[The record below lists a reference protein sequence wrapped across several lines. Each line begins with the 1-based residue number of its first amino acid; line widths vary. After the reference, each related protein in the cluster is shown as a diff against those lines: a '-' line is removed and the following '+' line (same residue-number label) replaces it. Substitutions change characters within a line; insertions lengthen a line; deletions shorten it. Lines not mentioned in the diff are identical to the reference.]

1 MSSEE
6 TLVLSVDETNKL
18 RAKLG
23 LAPLR
28 LKTSV
33 IAAHNGDDDHAPAAA
48 AAAAQSSSG
57 AEQQE
62 EERLEMSVQ
71 DTNALREKLGLSVLR
86 ESSSKTTIVHAPAH
100 NEGERQG
107 AAERIERARLQRQV
121 DQGISRYKNEKS
133 LGEESS
139 SAKSWAA
146 QMRSSQQEQNNSQ
159 KSQAQE
165 GGSKK
170 TLTTE
175 HDNNY
180 GETDL
185 HGMNVAHAM
194 SELQDGSTTI
204 LTMADESLLKT
215 RDDTSNKA
223 IGLNEDDFALE
234 NVNLAEQSKQ
244 QQGLRDKRKM
254 ELGMGRAG
262 GYAGF
267 DDDEFEDL
275 GGSQAPSRFARGG
288 PADATATKK
297 QRRGFQIGSHLQE
310 DGDDEPDLFAGQKGK
325 AVSLDP
331 SQADV
336 AASDFMTT
344 EEDEATRQQ
353 KKKKKDSKFKKK
365 DKKKKD
371 KKKKKRRAAESDD
384 EDDDAEGET
393 KPQRGLLE
401 ELEETAVD
409 ATTAKKRRRS
419 NDETNVTDPSNGTA
433 EPMDVE
439 EDKQEEAKK
448 RARFDAIMAKGN
460 ERTREAFQT
469 KDKPVDLDEEPDD
482 AFLNAALAK
491 ARRLN
496 RLREMSKSK
505 NAPRGADAVVEAVQS
520 SRAKQEEQTPSG
532 TIAFAVDE
540 TREFTRALLARAEQ
554 TEREQARKAI
564 KKEKDTG
571 ADESDMDIA
580 ENPVPVKEEPEAEID
595 MAELAKEVEEED
607 VPDAGGSA
615 GAYGSV
621 VPMGRGLAGVLGML
635 KQTGEITGKNAGK
648 EEMRGRAKDKRTYE
662 DYESLDL
669 SKVVKIDQRTA
680 TDKDKDFASR
690 EIKLEYRDKFGRL
703 LTRKEAFRD
712 LSYQFHG
719 HGSGKRKE
727 EKRLQQVAREQ
738 AEGRLASRQV
748 AEGASAGMLG
758 ALKATQQATGKA
770 FVVHKS
776 GT

>member
-18 RAKLG
+18 RVKLG

-28 LKTSV
+28 LETSV
-33 IAAHNGDDDHAPAAA
+33 TAAHNDDHPPAVAA
-48 AAAAQSSSG
+48 KSSSN
-57 AEQQE
+57 AEQQDE
-62 EERLEMSVQ
+62 EQLEMSVQ
-71 DTNALREKLGLSVLR
+71 DTNALREKLGLSALR

-100 NEGERQG
+100 NEGERKE
-107 AAERIERARLQRQV
+107 AAERIERAKLQRQV
-121 DQGISRYKNEKS
+121 EQGISRYKNEKS
-133 LGEESS
+133 LGEKSS

-146 QMRSSQQEQNNSQ
+146 QMRSSQQEQNSRK
-159 KSQAQE
+159 KSQVQE

-170 TLTTE
+170 TLTAE
-175 HDNNY
+175 QDDNY
-180 GETDL
+180 DETDL

-215 RDDTSNKA
+215 RDDTSNKV

-288 PADATATKK
+288 PADAAAAKK

-336 AASDFMTT
+336 AASDFMTA

-371 KKKKKRRAAESDD
+371 KNKKKRRAAESDD
-384 EDDDAEGET
+384 EDDDAERET

-419 NDETNVTDPSNGTA
+419 DDETTATDPSNGTA
-433 EPMDVE
+433 EPMEME

-460 ERTREAFQT
+460 ERTLEAFQT
-469 KDKPVDLDEEPDD
+469 KAKPVDLDEEPDD

-554 TEREQARKAI
+554 TEREQARKAV
-564 KKEKDTG
+564 KKEKEGTA
-571 ADESDMDIA
+571 ADETDMDIA
-580 ENPVPVKEEPEAEID
+580 ENTVPLTVKEEPEEEID

-607 VPDAGGSA
+607 STDMGGSA

-662 DYESLDL
+662 DYEELDL

-690 EIKLEYRDKFGRL
+690 EVKLEYRDKHGRL

>member
-6 TLVLSVDETNKL
+6 VLVLSVDETNKL

-28 LKTSV
+28 LESAV
-33 IAAHNGDDDHAPAAA
+33 IPAAHNSNDHPPAAR
-48 AAAAQSSSG
+48 SSSD
-57 AEQQE
+57 AEQQQE
-62 EERLEMSVQ
+62 ELLEMNVADSN
-71 DTNALREKLGLSVLR
+71 DLREKLGLSVLR
-86 ESSSKTTIVHAPAH
+86 ESSSETTIVHAPAH
-100 NEGERQG
+100 NEGERKE
-107 AAERIERARLQRQV
+107 AAERIERAKLQRQV
-121 DQGISRYKNEKS
+121 EQGISRFKNQKS

-146 QMRSSQQEQNNSQ
+146 QMRSQQEKNNAASISQ
-159 KSQAQE
+159 KNHVPGVA
-165 GGSKK
+165 SKK
-170 TLTTE
+170 KTSTAE
-175 HDNNY
+175 QGDNY
-180 GETDL
+180 DETDL
-185 HGMNVAHAM
+185 HGMNVGHAM

-204 LTMADESLLKT
+204 LTLADESLLKT
-215 RDDTSNKA
+215 RDDTSKKV
-223 IGLNEDDFALE
+223 IGLNEDDVALE
-234 NVNLAEQSKQ
+234 NVNLAEQRTQ
-244 QQGLRDKRKM
+244 QQGLRDKRKI

-275 GGSQAPSRFARGG
+275 GGSQAPSRLARGG
-288 PADATATKK
+288 PADAAATKK
-297 QRRGFQIGSHLQE
+297 QSRGFQIGSHLQD

-325 AVSLDP
+325 AISLDP

-336 AASDFMTT
+336 AASDFMTA
-344 EEDEATRQQ
+344 EEDEALRQQ

-371 KKKKKRRAAESDD
+371 KKKKKRAAESDD
-384 EDDDAEGET
+384 EDDDTGET

-409 ATTAKKRRRS
+409 ATTAKKRRRA
-419 NDETNVTDPSNGTA
+419 NDELTATDPSNA
-433 EPMDVE
+433 AAVPMEVV
-439 EDKQEEAKK
+439 EDKQEEANK
-448 RARFDAIMAKGN
+448 RAKFDAIMAKGN

-469 KDKPVDLDEEPDD
+469 KAKPVDLDEEPDD

-496 RLREMSKSK
+496 RLREMSKAK
-505 NAPRGADAVVEAVQS
+505 KTPRGADAVVEAVQS
-520 SRAKQEEQTPSG
+520 SRAKQDEQTPSG

-564 KKEKDTG
+564 KKEDKG
-571 ADESDMDIA
+571 ADETDTNID
-580 ENPVPVKEEPEAEID
+580 ENPVPLTVKEEPVEEMDIT
-595 MAELAKEVEEED
+595 ELAKEVEEEED
-607 VPDAGGSA
+607 VPDAEGFA
-615 GAYGSV
+615 GTYGSV
-621 VPMGRGLAGVLGML
+621 APMGRGLAGVLGML
-635 KQTGEITGKNAGK
+635 KQTGEITRKNAGK

-690 EIKLEYRDKFGRL
+690 EIKLEYRDKHGRL

-712 LSYQFHG
+712 LSYQFHV
-719 HGSGKRKE
+719 HGIGKIK
-727 EKRLQQVAREQ
+727 
-738 AEGRLASRQV
+738 
-748 AEGASAGMLG
+748 
-758 ALKATQQATGKA
+758 
-770 FVVHKS
+770 
-776 GT
+776 